1 MIIFHGCCCLKYPLL
16 TSPYS
21 LGLLDLRAQCL
32 AVHSI
37 YTFFKYVQIRLWLF
51 WVFIAPLVEALF
63 KYVIMLCPLN
73 VDLLLNRFVNVTVV
87 Y

>member
-1 MIIFHGCCCLKYPLL
+1 MSVQLKFTRPQS
-16 TSPYS
+16 TMFSC
-21 LGLLDLRAQCL
+21 AQH
-32 AVHSI
+32 A
-37 YTFFKYVQIRLWLF
+37 FFKYVQIRLWLF

-73 VDLLLNRFVNVTVV
+73 VDLLLNRFVNGTVV

>member
-1 MIIFHGCCCLKYPLL
+1 MFSC
-16 TSPYS
+16 
-21 LGLLDLRAQCL
+21 AQH
-32 AVHSI
+32 AFI
-37 YTFFKYVQIRLWLF
+37 KYVQIRL